1 MVILLVPSY
10 IGQEE
15 RIFNYFRVVVAIFIE
30 IGQDLAHLAH
40 SKNILD

>member
-1 MVILLVPSY
+1 MLFLRMHSY

-15 RIFNYFRVVVAIFIE
+15 RIFNYFRVVVPIFIE
-30 IGQDLAHLAH
+30 IAQDLAHLAH